1 MGGASVELCMTTLE
15 QLRARGD
22 AQTTVTTP
30 DGAFSGYINQELL
43 RDGTV
48 FALLGETPDTAPFGC
63 PRRAAAGR
71 QTVTSAN

>member
-30 DGAFSGYINQELL
+30 DGTVSGYINQGLL

-48 FALLGETPDTAPFGC
+48 FALLGEKPDTAPED
-63 PRRAAAGR
+63 ALVVALNSI